1 MQTGLAG
8 HMVMPAVDGFI
19 EHVCV
24 VSSETEYLLLEASAR
39 LSHEIL
45 NALIPQRCSVYSS
58 VRYITAQTQFTS
70 HSEEDAI
77 VWARFV
83 LQGTIVGVK
92 SPSSGLVHRP

>member
-1 MQTGLAG
+1 
-8 HMVMPAVDGFI
+8 MPAVDVFI
-19 EHVCV
+19 EHVRV
-24 VSSETEYLLLEASAR
+24 IASEAEHFLLEAIAR

-45 NALIPQRCSVYSS
+45 IALIPQRCSVYSS